1 MKHHLEQG
9 LSLVE
14 LLLSVSMLGI
24 LGFATLNLYQFSQK
38 ESMVASENIQALISR
53 FGASKVILNDISD
66 AEASFNLINLKDDD
80 NLPFFILPTNEL
92 CTKNCTRKLTLRIPP
107 GEKKSQSIY
116 FILRR
121 GQQNEMLK
129 FTIDPRTAFSGST
142 YRGINRYFSNST
154 YSIAKQ
160 YRPHSPWDKNRLML
174 LTSELSFYDC
184 NNTTRNSNDCNFTC
198 RNNSDA
204 SCSYIA
210 KRPMRF
216 IGTVTVNEK
225 DLTEVSVPNGSFFDK
240 SFHFCVPNKDLVCEK
255 LSLNSVEI
263 KSPQDLFENLPIIPG
278 MDNRTHISPIQIIA
292 YSIRRDNINSPEH
305 TQQLI
310 RSRLIHSGGKLVL
323 GHPRVLMT
331 GISEAEFRRENISI
345 PIIEY
350 RLKKVRMRK
359 SIK

>member
-14 LLLSVSMLGI
+14 LLMSVSMLGI

-80 NLPFFILPTNEL
+80 NLPFFTLPTNEL

-129 FTIDPRTAFSGST
+129 FTIDPRAAFSGSN
-142 YRGINRYFSNST
+142 YRGINRYPNSDS
-154 YSIAKQ
+154 SIAK
-160 YRPHSPWDKNRLML
+160 RRRAHSPWDKNRLIL

-184 NNTTRNSNDCNFTC
+184 KNTTRNSTNCNFTC
-198 RNNSDA
+198 RNNLDD

-216 IGTVTVNEK
+216 IGTVTDDDK
-225 DLTEVSVPNGSFFDK
+225 DLTDVSVPDGSFFDK
-240 SFHFCVPNKDLVCEK
+240 SFHLCVPNKDSVCEPLTK
-255 LSLNSVEI
+255 DPVEI

-310 RSRLIHSGGKLVL
+310 RTRVIHSEGKLVL
-323 GHPRVLMT
+323 GQPRVLMT